1 MSPTTVDKI
10 LLMRPTCRVE
20 KRGYLDINPLPPLG
34 MGYLSA
40 VLRRAGHDVEVY
52 DSLMEHWG
60 KERDQDERYLLI
72 GPDAEELRGLLRAS
86 RPRLV
91 GLTIMFS
98 NQADLA
104 LEAARVIKDFD
115 PSIVIVAGGA
125 HPSILPLETL
135 ENPYIDYVVVG
146 EGEQAML
153 DILDRCN
160 GRAPLGGLRGVGFK
174 NAAGECVL
182 ADQRGFN
189 RDLDSL
195 PFPDWEAIKVE
206 RYFGL
211 SASHGMRTKP
221 RFMPIIT
228 SRGCPGACTF
238 CSAHRVWG
246 KAFRKRSV
254 EHVLAEMRLLKE
266 RYGIQELLIEDDN
279 ITLDPKRAKRLFTA
293 MIEEGFDFVID
304 TPNGVAA
311 WTLDDEL
318 VELMSRVGFRRI
330 NLALESGS
338 QRVLDEVIRKP
349 IQLERM
355 PALIQCI
362 RSHGMDANAFFV
374 VGLPGE
380 TLDDIAQTFRF
391 IVENRI
397 EQAHLSLATPYPGTQ
412 LYETCKEQGL
422 FTRPYELRDLY
433 LWSYMIQTPDW
444 TVPQLKEAIDRG
456 YAEVA
461 KMLAQVESE
470 RKQARQ

>member
-1 MSPTTVDKI
+1 MSLNTVDKI
-10 LLMRPTCRVE
+10 LLLRPPCRVE

-40 VLRRAGHDVEVY
+40 VLRRAGHQVDVY

-60 KERDQDERYLLI
+60 RERDQDERYLLI
-72 GPDAEELRGLLRAS
+72 GPNAEELRELLRTTK
-86 RPRLV
+86 PHLV
-91 GLTIMFS
+91 GLTVMFS

-104 LEAARVIKDFD
+104 LEAARIIKEHN
-115 PSIVIVAGGA
+115 PEIITVAGGA
-125 HPSILPLETL
+125 HPSVLPQETL
-135 ENPYIDYVVVG
+135 SDPNIDYIVMG

-160 GRAPLGGLRGVGFK
+160 GRAPQGGLHGVGFK

-182 ADQRGFN
+182 AERQGFN

-195 PFPDWEAIKVE
+195 PFPDWETIKAE

-211 SASHGMRTKP
+211 AASHGMRTKP

-246 KAFRKRSV
+246 KAFRKRSD
-254 EHVLAEMRLLKE
+254 ENVLAEMRELKQ

-279 ITLDPKRAKRLFTA
+279 ITLDPERAKRLFRA
-293 MIEEGFDFVID
+293 MIDEGFDFVID

-318 VELMSRVGFRRI
+318 VGLMAKVGFRRI

-338 QRVLDEVIRKP
+338 QRVLDKVILKP
-349 IQLERM
+349 IRLERM
-355 PALIQCI
+355 PGLIQTI
-362 RSHGMDANAFFV
+362 RAHGMDANAFFV

-380 TLDDIAQTFRF
+380 TLADVAQTFRF

-397 EQAHLSLATPYPGTQ
+397 EQAHLSLATPYPGTK

-422 FTRPYELRDLY
+422 FTRPYDLRNLY
-433 LWSYMIQTPDW
+433 LWSYMIETPDW
-444 TVPQLKEAIDRG
+444 TVKQLQEAIANG
-456 YAEVA
+456 YAEVD
-461 KMLAQVESE
+461 KMLAQLRNE
-470 RKQARQ
+470 RAQASR